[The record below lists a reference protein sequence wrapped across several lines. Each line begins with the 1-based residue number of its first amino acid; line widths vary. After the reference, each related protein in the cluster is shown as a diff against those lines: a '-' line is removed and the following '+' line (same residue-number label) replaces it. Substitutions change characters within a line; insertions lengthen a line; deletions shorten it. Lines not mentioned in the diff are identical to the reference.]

1 MEDLVMKFRKILTM
15 CFLLIFSA
23 YAFTFK
29 TAALKNEIIVG
40 LDINVPPMGFLS
52 ESNEII
58 GFDIDLAR
66 EAFSDK
72 KVIFQ
77 PIDWDAKEL
86 ELNSGKI
93 DVIWNGMSKTPERE
107 QNMLLTKPYM
117 KNRQIVVVNK
127 NSEIKNLEN
136 LQNKTICVQK
146 GSTGSD
152 AFKNHEI
159 SNQVKN
165 IIELENMVNCLNEV
179 ETFKSDAT
187 VVDEVVAKY
196 YLNDKGLAENFRVL
210 NQEISTEDYVIAVKK
225 DRTELKDEIENRLS
239 ALKISGKAEEISQK
253 WFGTNLFFW
262 EDSEIVSG
270 ETSIK
275 NKSLSL
281 EPIIQGLWVSLKIF
295 WLTIIFSL
303 PLGLILCV
311 LQNSRNRIL
320 KFLIKIYTNVVRG
333 TPLLLQL
340 FFVFYGLPYIPI
352 IGGYLTIKDRFLAGV
367 LTFILNY
374 AAYFI
379 EIFRSGFLGV
389 DEGQS
394 EAAQVLGFS
403 KTQALFKI
411 LLPQVLR
418 ITLPTICNECV
429 TLVKDTS
436 LIFAIG
442 VPELL
447 SNTKNLVNSTA
458 NVASYI
464 MTGAIYLVICMV
476 LVQIFRKLERKFSC
490 GGKV

>member
-1 MEDLVMKFRKILTM
+1 MEFRKILAM
-15 CFLLIFSA
+15 CSLLIFST
-23 YAFTFK
+23 FVFSFK
-29 TAALKNEIIVG
+29 TVALKNEIIVG
-40 LDINVPPMGFLS
+40 LDVNVPPMGFLS
-52 ESNEII
+52 ENNEIV

-66 EAFSDK
+66 EIFSGK
-72 KVIFQ
+72 KIIFQ

-117 KNRQIVVVNK
+117 KNRQIVIVNK
-127 NSEIKNLEN
+127 NSEIENLED

-159 SNQVKN
+159 SNKVKN

-196 YLNDKGLAENFRVL
+196 YLNEKGLAENFKIL
-210 NQEISTEDYVIAVKK
+210 SQEISTEDYVIAVKK
-225 DRTELKDEIENRLS
+225 DNIELKDEIENGLS
-239 ALKISGKAEEISQK
+239 ALKTSGKAEEVSNK
-253 WFGTNLFFW
+253 WFGANLFFW
-262 EDSEIVSG
+262 EDSEA
-270 ETSIK
+270 TSIEASTNNK
-275 NKSLSL
+275 NLSL
-281 EPIIQGLWVSLKIF
+281 KPIIQGLWVTLKIF
-295 WLTIIFSL
+295 LLTIVFSL
-303 PLGLILCV
+303 PLGLLFCV
-311 LQNSRNRIL
+311 LQNSRNKIL
-320 KFLIKIYTNVVRG
+320 KFLIKICTNVMRG

-340 FFVFYGLPYIPI
+340 FFVFYGLPYIPV

-374 AAYFI
+374 AAYFV

-389 DEGQS
+389 DKGQN

-429 TLVKDTS
+429 TLVKDTA

-458 NVASYI
+458 NVSNYI
-464 MTGAIYLVICMV
+464 ITGAIYLAICMV
-476 LVQIFRKLERKFSC
+476 LVQIFKKLERKFSC
-490 GGKV
+490 GGKT